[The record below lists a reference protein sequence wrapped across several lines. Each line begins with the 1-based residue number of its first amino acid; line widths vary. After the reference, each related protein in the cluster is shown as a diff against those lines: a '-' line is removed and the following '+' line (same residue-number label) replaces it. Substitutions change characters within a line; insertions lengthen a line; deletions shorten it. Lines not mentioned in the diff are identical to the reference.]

1 MEILIDVSQSSTNSI
16 LISTIE
22 IITFFITLP
31 ESKLQEYIAE
41 SQDQELLDEF
51 IWICDEKETDEIRE
65 RCINLRDQIGY
76 FLGKEGEKKKGE
88 E

>member
-22 IITFFITLP
+22 IITFFISLP

-41 SQDQELLDEF
+41 SLDQELLDEF
-51 IWICDEKETDEIRE
+51 IWICDDNETDEKRE
-65 RCINLRDQIGY
+65 RCINLRDQIGD